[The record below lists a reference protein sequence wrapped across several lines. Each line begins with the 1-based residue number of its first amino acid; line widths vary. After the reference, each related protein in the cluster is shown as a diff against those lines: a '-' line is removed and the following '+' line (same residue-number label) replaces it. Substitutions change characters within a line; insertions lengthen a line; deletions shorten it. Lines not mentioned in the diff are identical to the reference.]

1 VHEAWHI
8 VVLVSVLLGAA
19 GAVLLTLT
27 PLIFATPPPGLRRAK
42 PLVMG
47 LVALAVGIALVEW
60 FVVH

>member
-19 GAVLLTLT
+19 GAVLLALT
-27 PLIFATPPPGLRRAK
+27 PIIFVTPAPGRRRAK

-47 LVALAVGIALVEW
+47 LVAVAVGIVLVEW

>member
-19 GAVLLTLT
+19 GALLLALT
-27 PLIFATPPPGLRRAK
+27 PLIFVTPAPGLRRAK

-47 LVALAVGIALVEW
+47 LVALAVGIILVEW
-60 FVVH
+60 LVVH

>member
-8 VVLVSVLLGAA
+8 VVLVSVLLGTA
-19 GAVLLTLT
+19 GAVLLALA
-27 PLIFATPPPGLRRAK
+27 PLIFVTPPPGLRRAK

-47 LVALAVGIALVEW
+47 LVAVAVGIVLVEW